1 MLLRIGPG
9 RMDDLLMPSM
19 ESVKGSQCRCRGRQ
33 HRLIQFIQCC
43 YDLHGTPSLRNVD
56 DFMGTQPSL
65 FSTGKANDLMTVAL
79 DDIKL
84 SFFNAANR
92 RGDPWAMRRA
102 WMSLTSRCGK

>member
-43 YDLHGTPSLRNVD
+43 YGFAWYAITPECR
-56 DFMGTQPSL
+56 
-65 FSTGKANDLMTVAL
+65 
-79 DDIKL
+79 
-84 SFFNAANR
+84 
-92 RGDPWAMRRA
+92 
-102 WMSLTSRCGK
+102 